1 MPKNGP
7 QMTSI
12 PDAAEPLTSLA
23 LLNRRYRPALIAF
36 FLRRVRNHADAEDL
50 THEVFLR
57 VAAAG
62 GRDVV
67 TRPDAYVFQTAA
79 NLLRDRGRRDQ
90 VRAEYRQDVVPSHQ
104 LLEDQSFAPERII
117 AGRESLSVVLAAM
130 QELSSRART
139 ILILYR
145 IENMSIRE
153 IGDLLD
159 LSTSAVEKHIIRAT
173 LRLRDML
180 RSSE

>member
-1 MPKNGP
+1 
-7 QMTSI
+7 MTGNR
-12 PDAAEPLTSLA
+12 DAAESLTSLA

-36 FLRRVRNHADAEDL
+36 FLRRLRNHADAEDL

-57 VAAAG
+57 VAAAD
-62 GRDVV
+62 GREVV
-67 TRPDAYVFQTAA
+67 ARPDAYVFQTAA

-90 VRAEYRQDVVPSHQ
+90 VRAEYRQKVVPSQQ
-104 LLEDQSFAPERII
+104 LLEDQSFPPERII
-117 AGRESLSVVLAAM
+117 AGRESLSLVLTAM
-130 QELSSRART
+130 RELRSRART

-153 IGDLLD
+153 IADLLD
-159 LSTSAVEKHIIRAT
+159 LSTSAVEKHIIRTT
-173 LRLRDML
+173 LRLREKL

>member
-1 MPKNGP
+1 MAGKQAG
-7 QMTSI
+7 
-12 PDAAEPLTSLA
+12 AEPITSLA

-36 FLRRVRNHADAEDL
+36 FMRRLRNHADAEDL

-67 TRPDAYVFQTAA
+67 GRPDAYVFQTAA
-79 NLLRDRGRRDQ
+79 NLLRDRGRREQ
-90 VRAEYRQDVVPSHQ
+90 VRAEYRQGLESSP
-104 LLEDQSFAPERII
+104 LLESSSLPPDRII
-117 AGRESLSVVLAAM
+117 SGRESLSLVLTALR
-130 QELSSRART
+130 QLSARSRT

-153 IGDLLD
+153 IGELLD
-159 LSTSAVEKHIIRAT
+159 LSVSSVEKHVFRAT
-173 LRLRDML
+173 LRLRETL

>member
-1 MPKNGP
+1 
-7 QMTSI
+7 MTGKR
-12 PDAAEPLTSLA
+12 DAAEPLTSLA

-36 FLRRVRNHADAEDL
+36 FMRRLRNHADAEDL

-57 VAAAG
+57 VAAAD
-62 GRDVV
+62 GREIV

-90 VRAEYRQDVVPSHQ
+90 VRAEYRQEVVPSQ
-104 LLEDQSFAPERII
+104 LLEDHSFPPERII
-117 AGRESLSVVLAAM
+117 AGRESLSLVLTAM
-130 QELSSRART
+130 RELSSRSRT

-153 IGDLLD
+153 IADLLD

-173 LRLRDML
+173 LRLREKL
-180 RSSE
+180 RASE